1 MNLSN
6 LVGAST
12 LTSNQSNQYQSDP
25 TTTDD
30 EQFKR
35 LLQINE
41 KSQVEKG
48 DERLSETK
56 KNKQS
61 SINDDVL
68 YVNDMAMLINAIS
81 VATVNQPDFQVNS
94 SSELPLT
101 LLNQEQ
107 LVVDTIIDEEDLL
120 LNQPEDDGF
129 VNDQLTDNLLSNS
142 SKTLVDRRQGKPKIL
157 EQKKPSGTTKALS
170 NNMMSSNQISNA
182 ANQPNL
188 NQTFKVNDISLNQW
202 QSDSTTNHHLLQ
214 SAIANNTTSIQ
225 SVVTNSPV
233 IISLPV
239 AVDQPQ
245 WQESLAQQII
255 LFKRHNIEQAEI
267 RLNPEELGSLQIKL
281 SMHDGKMQLHM
292 AAAVGVVKGILE
304 SALPYLRTSLAEQGI
319 ELQQTEVTDFTTMME
334 NDQSS
339 QFQQQFS
346 ASHQD
351 TVNILSNNEV
361 LLDPT
366 LPKPNNQEGLSV
378 FA

>member
-25 TTTDD
+25 TTTDG

-41 KSQVEKG
+41 KSQVEKV

-94 SSELPLT
+94 SSKLSLM

-120 LNQPEDDGF
+120 LNQPEDDDF
-129 VNDQLTDNLLSNS
+129 VNDQLTDNSLSNS
-142 SKTLVDRRQGKPKIL
+142 SKTLVDRRQVKPKIL

-170 NNMMSSNQISNA
+170 NNMISSNQISNA
-182 ANQPNL
+182 TNQPNL

-225 SVVTNSPV
+225 SVVANSPIV
-233 IISLPV
+233 SFPV

-267 RLNPEELGSLQIKL
+267 RLHPEELGSLQIKL

-351 TVNILSNNEV
+351 TVNILSDNEV

>member
-25 TTTDD
+25 TTTDS

-41 KSQVEKG
+41 KSQGEKV

-56 KNKQS
+56 KNKQP

-68 YVNDMAMLINAIS
+68 DVNDMAMLINAIS
-81 VATVNQPDFQVNS
+81 IATVNQPDFHVNS

-107 LVVDTIIDEEDLL
+107 LVVDTIIDEEDPL
-120 LNQPEDDGF
+120 LNQPEDGDF

-142 SKTLVDRRQGKPKIL
+142 STTLVDRRQGKPKIL
-157 EQKKPSGTTKALS
+157 EQKKPIGTTKALS

-225 SVVTNSPV
+225 SVVANSPV

-351 TVNILSNNEV
+351 TVNILSDNEV

>member
-25 TTTDD
+25 TTTDG

-41 KSQVEKG
+41 KSQVEKV

-94 SSELPLT
+94 SSELSLM

-120 LNQPEDDGF
+120 LNQPEDDDF

-142 SKTLVDRRQGKPKIL
+142 SKTLVDRRQVKPKIS

-170 NNMMSSNQISNA
+170 NNMISSNQISNA
-182 ANQPNL
+182 TNQPNL

-225 SVVTNSPV
+225 SVVANSPIV
-233 IISLPV
+233 SLPI

-351 TVNILSNNEV
+351 TVNILSDNEV

>member
-25 TTTDD
+25 TTTDG

-41 KSQVEKG
+41 KSQVEKV

-120 LNQPEDDGF
+120 LNQPEDDDF

-142 SKTLVDRRQGKPKIL
+142 SKTLVDRRQVKPKIL
-157 EQKKPSGTTKALS
+157 EQKKPSGTTKVLS
-170 NNMMSSNQISNA
+170 NNMISSNQISNA
-182 ANQPNL
+182 TNQPNL
-188 NQTFKVNDISLNQW
+188 NQTFKLNDISLNQW

-225 SVVTNSPV
+225 SVVANSP

-267 RLNPEELGSLQIKL
+267 RLHPEELGSLQIKL

-351 TVNILSNNEV
+351 TVNILSDNEV

>member
-25 TTTDD
+25 TTTDG

-41 KSQVEKG
+41 KSQVEKV

-94 SSELPLT
+94 SSELSLM

-120 LNQPEDDGF
+120 LNQPEDDDF

-142 SKTLVDRRQGKPKIL
+142 SKTLVDRRQVKPKIL

-170 NNMMSSNQISNA
+170 NNMISSNQISNA
-182 ANQPNL
+182 TNL

-225 SVVTNSPV
+225 SVVANSP

-267 RLNPEELGSLQIKL
+267 RLHPEELGSLQIKL

-351 TVNILSNNEV
+351 TVNILSDNEV

>member
-25 TTTDD
+25 ITTDG

-41 KSQVEKG
+41 KSQVEKV
-48 DERLSETK
+48 DERLSQTK

-94 SSELPLT
+94 SSELSLM
-101 LLNQEQ
+101 LFNQEQ

-120 LNQPEDDGF
+120 LNQPEDDDF

-142 SKTLVDRRQGKPKIL
+142 STTLVDRRQVKPKIL

-170 NNMMSSNQISNA
+170 NNMISSNQISNA
-182 ANQPNL
+182 TNQPNL
-188 NQTFKVNDISLNQW
+188 NQTFKLNDISLNQW

-225 SVVTNSPV
+225 SVVANSP

-267 RLNPEELGSLQIKL
+267 RLHPEELGSLQIKL

-304 SALPYLRTSLAEQGI
+304 SALPYLRTYLAEQGI

-351 TVNILSNNEV
+351 TVNILSDNEV

>member
-25 TTTDD
+25 TTTDG

-41 KSQVEKG
+41 KTQVEKV

-94 SSELPLT
+94 SSELSLM

-120 LNQPEDDGF
+120 LNQPEDDDF

-142 SKTLVDRRQGKPKIL
+142 SKTLVDRRQVKPKIL

-170 NNMMSSNQISNA
+170 NNMISSNQISNA
-182 ANQPNL
+182 TNQPNL
-188 NQTFKVNDISLNQW
+188 NQTFKLNDISLNQW

-225 SVVTNSPV
+225 SVVANSPIV
-233 IISLPV
+233 SLPV

-351 TVNILSNNEV
+351 TVNILSDNEV

>member
-25 TTTDD
+25 TTTDG

-41 KSQVEKG
+41 KSQVEKV

-94 SSELPLT
+94 SSELSLM

-120 LNQPEDDGF
+120 LNQPEDDDF

-142 SKTLVDRRQGKPKIL
+142 SKTLVDRRQVKPKIL

-170 NNMMSSNQISNA
+170 NNMISSNQISNA
-182 ANQPNL
+182 TNQPNL

-225 SVVTNSPV
+225 SVVANSPIV
-233 IISLPV
+233 SFPV

-267 RLNPEELGSLQIKL
+267 RLHPEELGSLQIKL

-351 TVNILSNNEV
+351 TVNILSDNEV

>member
-25 TTTDD
+25 TTTDG

-94 SSELPLT
+94 SSELSLM

-120 LNQPEDDGF
+120 LNQPEDDDF

-142 SKTLVDRRQGKPKIL
+142 SKTLVDRRQVKPKIL

-225 SVVTNSPV
+225 SVVANSPV

>member
-25 TTTDD
+25 TTTDG

-41 KSQVEKG
+41 KSQVEKV

-61 SINDDVL
+61 SINDDIL

-120 LNQPEDDGF
+120 LNQPEDDDF

-142 SKTLVDRRQGKPKIL
+142 SKTLVDRRQVKPKIS
-157 EQKKPSGTTKALS
+157 EQKKPSGTTKVLS
-170 NNMMSSNQISNA
+170 NNMISSNQISNA
-182 ANQPNL
+182 TNL

-225 SVVTNSPV
+225 SIVANSPV

-267 RLNPEELGSLQIKL
+267 RLHPEELGSLQIKL

-351 TVNILSNNEV
+351 TVNILSDNEV

>member
-6 LVGAST
+6 LVGTST

-25 TTTDD
+25 TTTDG

-41 KSQVEKG
+41 KSQIEKV

-56 KNKQS
+56 KNKQP

-68 YVNDMAMLINAIS
+68 DVNDMAMLINAIS
-81 VATVNQPDFQVNS
+81 IATVNQPDFQVNS

-120 LNQPEDDGF
+120 LNQPEDGDF

-202 QSDSTTNHHLLQ
+202 QSDSTTNHYLLQ

-225 SVVTNSPV
+225 SVVANSPV

-339 QFQQQFS
+339 QFQQQFR

-351 TVNILSNNEV
+351 TVNILSDNEV
-361 LLDPT
+361 LLDST

>member
-25 TTTDD
+25 TTTDG

-41 KSQVEKG
+41 KSQVEKV

-107 LVVDTIIDEEDLL
+107 LVVDTIIDEEDPL
-120 LNQPEDDGF
+120 LNQPEDGDF

-142 SKTLVDRRQGKPKIL
+142 SKTLVDRRQVKPKIL

-170 NNMMSSNQISNA
+170 NNMISSNQISNA
-182 ANQPNL
+182 TNQPNL
-188 NQTFKVNDISLNQW
+188 NQTFKLNDISLNQW

-225 SVVTNSPV
+225 SVVANSP

-267 RLNPEELGSLQIKL
+267 RLHPEELGSLQIKL

-351 TVNILSNNEV
+351 TVNILSDNEV

>member
-94 SSELPLT
+94 SSEQPLT

-120 LNQPEDDGF
+120 LNQPEDDDF

>member
-25 TTTDD
+25 TTTDG

-41 KSQVEKG
+41 KSQVEKV

-94 SSELPLT
+94 SSELSLM

-120 LNQPEDDGF
+120 LNQPEDDDF

-142 SKTLVDRRQGKPKIL
+142 SKTLVDRRQVKPKIL

-170 NNMMSSNQISNA
+170 NNMISSNQISNA
-182 ANQPNL
+182 TNQPNL

-225 SVVTNSPV
+225 SVVANSP

-267 RLNPEELGSLQIKL
+267 RLHPEELGSLQIKL

-351 TVNILSNNEV
+351 TVNILSDNEV

>member
-25 TTTDD
+25 TTIDG

-41 KSQVEKG
+41 KSQVEKV

-94 SSELPLT
+94 SSELSLM

-107 LVVDTIIDEEDLL
+107 LVVDTIIDEEDPL
-120 LNQPEDDGF
+120 LNQPEDGDF

-170 NNMMSSNQISNA
+170 NNMISSNQISNA
-182 ANQPNL
+182 TNQPNL

-225 SVVTNSPV
+225 SVVANSPIV
-233 IISLPV
+233 SFPV

-267 RLNPEELGSLQIKL
+267 RLHPEELGSLQIKL

-351 TVNILSNNEV
+351 TVNILSDNEV

>member
-25 TTTDD
+25 TTTDG

-41 KSQVEKG
+41 KSQGEKV

-81 VATVNQPDFQVNS
+81 VATINQPDFQVNS

-120 LNQPEDDGF
+120 LNQSEDDDF
-129 VNDQLTDNLLSNS
+129 VNDQITDNLLSNS
-142 SKTLVDRRQGKPKIL
+142 SKTLVDRRQVKPKIS

-170 NNMMSSNQISNA
+170 NNMISSNQISNA
-182 ANQPNL
+182 TNQPNL

-225 SVVTNSPV
+225 SVVANSPIV
-233 IISLPV
+233 SLPV

-351 TVNILSNNEV
+351 TVNILSDNEV

>member
-25 TTTDD
+25 TTTDG

-41 KSQVEKG
+41 KSQVEKV

-61 SINDDVL
+61 SINDDIL

-94 SSELPLT
+94 SSELSLM

-120 LNQPEDDGF
+120 LNQPEDDDF

-142 SKTLVDRRQGKPKIL
+142 SKTLVDRRQVKPKIS
-157 EQKKPSGTTKALS
+157 EQKKPSGTTKVLS
-170 NNMMSSNQISNA
+170 NNMISSNQISNA
-182 ANQPNL
+182 TNL

-225 SVVTNSPV
+225 SIVANSPV

-267 RLNPEELGSLQIKL
+267 RLHPEELGSLQIKL

-351 TVNILSNNEV
+351 TVNILSDNEV

>member
-25 TTTDD
+25 TTTDG

-41 KSQVEKG
+41 KSQAEKV

-94 SSELPLT
+94 SSELSLM

-120 LNQPEDDGF
+120 LNQPEDDDF

-142 SKTLVDRRQGKPKIL
+142 SKTLVDRRQVKPKIL

-170 NNMMSSNQISNA
+170 NNMISSNQISNA
-182 ANQPNL
+182 TNQPNL

-225 SVVTNSPV
+225 SVVANSPIV
-233 IISLPV
+233 SFPV

-267 RLNPEELGSLQIKL
+267 RLHPEELGSLQIKL

-351 TVNILSNNEV
+351 TVNILSDNEV

>member
-25 TTTDD
+25 TTTDG

-41 KSQVEKG
+41 KSQVEKV

-94 SSELPLT
+94 SSELSLM

-120 LNQPEDDGF
+120 LNQPEDDDF

-170 NNMMSSNQISNA
+170 NNMISSNQISNA
-182 ANQPNL
+182 TNQPNL

-225 SVVTNSPV
+225 SVVANSP

-351 TVNILSNNEV
+351 TVNILSDNEV

>member
-25 TTTDD
+25 TTTDG

-41 KSQVEKG
+41 KSQVEKV

-120 LNQPEDDGF
+120 LNQPEDDDF

-142 SKTLVDRRQGKPKIL
+142 SKTLVDRRQVKPKIS

-170 NNMMSSNQISNA
+170 NNMISSNQISNA
-182 ANQPNL
+182 TNQPNL
-188 NQTFKVNDISLNQW
+188 NQTFKLNDISLNQW

-225 SVVTNSPV
+225 SVVANSP

-351 TVNILSNNEV
+351 TVNILSDNEV

>member
-25 TTTDD
+25 TTTDG

-41 KSQVEKG
+41 KSQVEKV

-61 SINDDVL
+61 SINDDIL

-120 LNQPEDDGF
+120 LNQPEDDDF

-142 SKTLVDRRQGKPKIL
+142 SKTLVDRRQVKPKIL
-157 EQKKPSGTTKALS
+157 EQKKPSGTTKVLS
-170 NNMMSSNQISNA
+170 NNMISSNQISNA
-182 ANQPNL
+182 TNL

-225 SVVTNSPV
+225 SIVANSPV

-267 RLNPEELGSLQIKL
+267 RLHPEELGSLQIKL

-351 TVNILSNNEV
+351 TVNILSDNEV

>member
-41 KSQVEKG
+41 KIQVEKG

-120 LNQPEDDGF
+120 LNQPEDDDF

-225 SVVTNSPV
+225 SVVANSPV

-351 TVNILSNNEV
+351 TVNILSDNEV

>member
-25 TTTDD
+25 TTTDG

-41 KSQVEKG
+41 KSQVEKV

-94 SSELPLT
+94 SSELSLM

-120 LNQPEDDGF
+120 LNQPEDDDF

-142 SKTLVDRRQGKPKIL
+142 SKTLVDRRQVKPKIL

-170 NNMMSSNQISNA
+170 NNMISSNQISNA
-182 ANQPNL
+182 TNQPNL

-225 SVVTNSPV
+225 SVVANSP

-304 SALPYLRTSLAEQGI
+304 SALPFLRTSLAEQGI

-351 TVNILSNNEV
+351 TVNILSDNEV

>member
-25 TTTDD
+25 TTTDG

-41 KSQVEKG
+41 KSQVEKV

-120 LNQPEDDGF
+120 LNQPEDDDF

-142 SKTLVDRRQGKPKIL
+142 SKTLVDRRQVKPKIS

-170 NNMMSSNQISNA
+170 NNMISSNQISNA
-182 ANQPNL
+182 TNL

-225 SVVTNSPV
+225 SIVANSPV

-267 RLNPEELGSLQIKL
+267 RLHPEELGSLQIKL

-351 TVNILSNNEV
+351 TVNILSDNEV

>member
-94 SSELPLT
+94 SSELSLM

-120 LNQPEDDGF
+120 LNQPEDDDF

>member
-94 SSELPLT
+94 SSEQPLT

-107 LVVDTIIDEEDLL
+107 LVVDTIIDGEDLL
-120 LNQPEDDGF
+120 LNQPEDDDF

-225 SVVTNSPV
+225 SVVANSPIV
-233 IISLPV
+233 SLPV

>member
-25 TTTDD
+25 TTTDG

-41 KSQVEKG
+41 KSQVEKV

-120 LNQPEDDGF
+120 LNQPEDDDF

-142 SKTLVDRRQGKPKIL
+142 SKTLVDRRQVKPKIL

-170 NNMMSSNQISNA
+170 NNMISSNQISNA
-182 ANQPNL
+182 TNQPNL
-188 NQTFKVNDISLNQW
+188 NQTFKLNDISLNQW

-225 SVVTNSPV
+225 SVVANSP

-267 RLNPEELGSLQIKL
+267 RLHPEELGSLQIKL

-292 AAAVGVVKGILE
+292 AVAVGVVKGILE

-351 TVNILSNNEV
+351 TVNILSDNEV

>member
-25 TTTDD
+25 TTTDG

-41 KSQVEKG
+41 KSQAEKV

-94 SSELPLT
+94 SSELSLM

-120 LNQPEDDGF
+120 LNQPEDDDF

-142 SKTLVDRRQGKPKIL
+142 SKTLVDRRQVKPKIL

-170 NNMMSSNQISNA
+170 NNMISSNQISNA
-182 ANQPNL
+182 TNQPNL
-188 NQTFKVNDISLNQW
+188 NQTFKLNDISLNQW

-225 SVVTNSPV
+225 SVVANSP

-267 RLNPEELGSLQIKL
+267 RLHPEELGSLQIKL

-351 TVNILSNNEV
+351 TVNILSDNEV

>member
-25 TTTDD
+25 TTTDG

-41 KSQVEKG
+41 KSQVEKV

-94 SSELPLT
+94 SSELSLM

-120 LNQPEDDGF
+120 LNQPEDDDF
-129 VNDQLTDNLLSNS
+129 VNDQITDNLLSNS
-142 SKTLVDRRQGKPKIL
+142 SKTLVDRRQVKPKIS

-170 NNMMSSNQISNA
+170 NNMISSNQISNA
-182 ANQPNL
+182 TNQPNL

-225 SVVTNSPV
+225 SVVANSPIV
-233 IISLPV
+233 SFPV

-267 RLNPEELGSLQIKL
+267 RLHPEELGSLQIKL

-351 TVNILSNNEV
+351 TVNILSDNEV

>member
-25 TTTDD
+25 TTTDG

-41 KSQVEKG
+41 KSQVEKV

-94 SSELPLT
+94 SSELSLM

-107 LVVDTIIDEEDLL
+107 LVVDAIIDEEDLL
-120 LNQPEDDGF
+120 LNQPEDDDF

-142 SKTLVDRRQGKPKIL
+142 SKTLVDRRQVKPKIL

-170 NNMMSSNQISNA
+170 NNMISSNQISNA
-182 ANQPNL
+182 TNQPNL
-188 NQTFKVNDISLNQW
+188 NQTFKLNDISLNQW

-225 SVVTNSPV
+225 SVVANSP

-267 RLNPEELGSLQIKL
+267 RLHPEELGSLQIKL

-351 TVNILSNNEV
+351 TVNILSDNEV

>member
-94 SSELPLT
+94 SSEQPLT

-107 LVVDTIIDEEDLL
+107 LVVDTIIDGEDLL
-120 LNQPEDDGF
+120 LNQPEDDDF

>member
-25 TTTDD
+25 TTTDG

-41 KSQVEKG
+41 KSQVEKV

-94 SSELPLT
+94 SSELSLM

-120 LNQPEDDGF
+120 LNQPEDDDF

-142 SKTLVDRRQGKPKIL
+142 SKTLVDRRQVKPKIL

-170 NNMMSSNQISNA
+170 NNMISSNQISNA
-182 ANQPNL
+182 TNQPNL
-188 NQTFKVNDISLNQW
+188 NQTFKLNDISLNQW
-202 QSDSTTNHHLLQ
+202 QSDSTTNHYLLQ

-225 SVVTNSPV
+225 SVVANSP
-233 IISLPV
+233 IISLP
-239 AVDQPQ
+239 VDQPQ

-267 RLNPEELGSLQIKL
+267 RLHPEELGSLQIKL

-351 TVNILSNNEV
+351 TVNILSDNEV

>member
-6 LVGAST
+6 LVGLST

-94 SSELPLT
+94 SSEQPLT

-120 LNQPEDDGF
+120 LNQPEDDDF

>member
-25 TTTDD
+25 TTTDG

-41 KSQVEKG
+41 KSQVEKV

-94 SSELPLT
+94 SSELSLM

-120 LNQPEDDGF
+120 LNQPEDDDF

-142 SKTLVDRRQGKPKIL
+142 SKTLVDRRQVKPKIS

-170 NNMMSSNQISNA
+170 NNMISSNQISNA
-182 ANQPNL
+182 TNL

-225 SVVTNSPV
+225 SIVANSPV

-267 RLNPEELGSLQIKL
+267 RLHPEELGSLQIKL

-351 TVNILSNNEV
+351 TVNILSDNEV

>member
-25 TTTDD
+25 ITTDG

-41 KSQVEKG
+41 KSQVEKV
-48 DERLSETK
+48 DERLSQTK

-94 SSELPLT
+94 SSELSLM

-120 LNQPEDDGF
+120 LNQPEDDDF

-142 SKTLVDRRQGKPKIL
+142 SKTLVDRRQVKPKIL

-170 NNMMSSNQISNA
+170 NNMISSNQISNA
-182 ANQPNL
+182 TNQPNL
-188 NQTFKVNDISLNQW
+188 NQTFKLNDISLNQW

-225 SVVTNSPV
+225 SIVANSPV

-239 AVDQPQ
+239 AVDQPR

-267 RLNPEELGSLQIKL
+267 RLHPEELGSLQIKL

-351 TVNILSNNEV
+351 TVNILSDNEV

>member
-25 TTTDD
+25 TTTDG

-41 KSQVEKG
+41 KSQVEKV

-61 SINDDVL
+61 SINDDIL

-94 SSELPLT
+94 SSELSLM

-120 LNQPEDDGF
+120 LNQPEDDDF

-142 SKTLVDRRQGKPKIL
+142 SKTLVDRRQVKPKIL
-157 EQKKPSGTTKALS
+157 EQKKPSGTTKVLS
-170 NNMMSSNQISNA
+170 NNMISSNQISNA
-182 ANQPNL
+182 TNQPNL
-188 NQTFKVNDISLNQW
+188 NQTFKLNDISLNQW

-225 SVVTNSPV
+225 SVVANSP

-267 RLNPEELGSLQIKL
+267 RLHPEELGSLQIKL

-351 TVNILSNNEV
+351 TVNILSDNEV

>member
-25 TTTDD
+25 TTTDG

-41 KSQVEKG
+41 KSQVEKV

-94 SSELPLT
+94 SSELSLM

-120 LNQPEDDGF
+120 LNQPEDDDF

-142 SKTLVDRRQGKPKIL
+142 SKTLVDRRQVKPKIL

-170 NNMMSSNQISNA
+170 NNMISSNQISNA
-182 ANQPNL
+182 TNQPNL

-225 SVVTNSPV
+225 SVVANSP

-351 TVNILSNNEV
+351 TVNILSDNEV

>member
-25 TTTDD
+25 TTTDG

-41 KSQVEKG
+41 KSQVEKV

-94 SSELPLT
+94 SSELSLM

-120 LNQPEDDGF
+120 LNQPEDDDF

-142 SKTLVDRRQGKPKIL
+142 SKTLVDRRQVKPKIL

-170 NNMMSSNQISNA
+170 NNMISSNQISNA
-182 ANQPNL
+182 TNQPNL

-225 SVVTNSPV
+225 SVVANSPIV
-233 IISLPV
+233 SLPV

-267 RLNPEELGSLQIKL
+267 RLHPEELGSLQIKL

-351 TVNILSNNEV
+351 TVNILSDNEV

>member
-25 TTTDD
+25 TTTDG

-41 KSQVEKG
+41 KSQVEKV

-94 SSELPLT
+94 SSELSLM

-120 LNQPEDDGF
+120 LNQPEDDDF

-142 SKTLVDRRQGKPKIL
+142 SKTLVDRRQVKPKIL

-170 NNMMSSNQISNA
+170 NNMISSNQISNA
-182 ANQPNL
+182 TNQPNL
-188 NQTFKVNDISLNQW
+188 NQTFKLNDIPLNQW

-225 SVVTNSPV
+225 SVVANSP

-267 RLNPEELGSLQIKL
+267 RLHPEELGSLQIKL

-351 TVNILSNNEV
+351 TVNILSDNEV